1 MSEADNLALF
11 MGIHMNRNINI
22 FNLVKETV
30 NAEQVAAYYG
40 LHINSNH
47 MAICPF
53 HSDKNP
59 SMKIDDRYYCF
70 ACGATGDAIDY
81 VSNLFSIGK
90 KDAAIKIASDF
101 QIPVNEPLS
110 EETIKSINEKKSAY
124 LIKKNKENTQKHF
137 YMIVTEYYHLLRKW
151 ESLYSPTSP
160 DEDINSLYVEAEQ
173 NIPLIE
179 YIMDCFLEA
188 DINER
193 DQIIKIYK
201 GEVNKYEQRIKK
213 YTS

>member
-53 HSDKNP
+53 HYDKNP

-70 ACGATGDAIDY
+70 ACGATGDSIDY

-101 QIPVNEPLS
+101 GIPINEPLS
-110 EETIKSINEKKSAY
+110 DEIIKRINEKKAA
-124 LIKKNKENTQKHF
+124 LNAKRNKEYEQNHF
-137 YMIVTEYYHLLRKW
+137 YK
-151 ESLYSPTSP
+151 
-160 DEDINSLYVEAEQ
+160 
-173 NIPLIE
+173 IPKTHR
-179 YIMDCFLEA
+179 
-188 DINER
+188 N
-193 DQIIKIYK
+193 
-201 GEVNKYEQRIKK
+201 RIK
-213 YTS
+213 